1 MRFIMELS
9 DYLKIGEV
17 CEVQGKNVKAG
28 IYSDKNTEYLNYN
41 GSVIKNVG
49 IGSFILIRK
58 GFNNIIGKV
67 DGEYT
72 RENTSIENNYYPK
85 GNSIKRIISI
95 SILGGMKQEKF
106 IHGLTDLP
114 LIGNFVYI
122 LEEQIIAKIFS
133 FNSPKQTVRLGKI
146 IGHDDYPFEIG
157 VQDIVCS
164 HVGIFGNTGSGKSNT
179 LAKLYREIIDK
190 YSSSSAF
197 KKNSKFIV
205 IDFNGEYDNVFPN
218 TDRYIL
224 STRYNSS
231 FDYSLNAREL
241 HHYPVSI
248 NDMLNSDFWAII
260 LEATDKTQKPFIK
273 RSLKRY
279 RQIQERKE
287 EFSIEK
293 LCELIIK
300 TQAKYPEL
308 KYTMGDVFGAFGLRE
323 SFEELDAYFFYNGQS
338 KNLYKVNGQYI
349 SYNISATDI
358 QNELFSEATL
368 DAEKVYSL
376 SPFELFEFAIK
387 YNYWLE
393 ISRSYITKEHIAPL
407 VARANDRCEDMQ
419 KIFIVM
425 SEAEYKNALIHQS
438 NIEVISLLNVNLAM
452 KKIVPMIIC
461 KIKYAEKKES
471 KSKALDSTL
480 HFIIDE
486 AHNILSD
493 MSTLESEE
501 WKDYRLESFE
511 EIIKEGRKF
520 GVFLTIAS
528 QRPSDISDIIISQL
542 HNYFIHRL
550 VNEEDLRKIYRT
562 VAFADK
568 ASNDMIPILPA
579 GGCLVS
585 GLSTNFPVLVQID
598 ILPSA
603 NRPKSE
609 NVDINKAWL
618 EQAN

>member
-1 MRFIMELS
+1 MELNEI
-9 DYLKIGEV
+9 LKIGEV
-17 CEVQGKNVKAG
+17 CEVSGRTIKAG
-28 IYSDKNTEYLNYN
+28 IYADKNAEYLNYA

-49 IGSFILIRK
+49 IGSFVLIRK

-67 DGEYT
+67 DGEYIK
-72 RENTSIENNYYPK
+72 ENSKGEIISSHMGNNI
-85 GNSIKRIISI
+85 NRIISI
-95 SILGGMKQEKF
+95 SILGGMKNESF
-106 IHGLTDLP
+106 VHGLTDLP

-133 FNSPKQTVRLGKI
+133 FHSPEQTVCIGKL

-157 VQDIVCS
+157 VQEIVCS

-179 LAKLYREIIDK
+179 LAKLYCEVIDK
-190 YSSSSAF
+190 YNHFAAF
-197 KKNSKFIV
+197 KKNSKFVI
-205 IDFNGEYDNVFPN
+205 IDFNGEYGNVFPN
-218 TDRYIL
+218 ADKYVL
-224 STRYNSS
+224 STRHLPLH
-231 FDYSLNAREL
+231 DVDPITGEL
-241 HHYPVSI
+241 YRYPVSG
-248 NDMLNSDFWAII
+248 NDMINPDFWSII
-260 LEATDKTQKPFIK
+260 LEATDKTQKPFIN
-273 RSLKRY
+273 RSLKKY

-308 KYTMGDVFGAFGLRE
+308 KYTMGDVFEVFGLKDQ
-323 SFEELDAYFFYNGQS
+323 FEDLDSHFFYNGQS
-338 KNLYKVNGQYI
+338 KNFYQSSGAYTK
-349 SYNISATDI
+349 YNISAEDI
-358 QNELFSEATL
+358 QEELFSDVTL

-376 SPFELFEFAIK
+376 SPFELFEFSIK

-407 VARANDRCEDMQ
+407 VARANVRCDDMQ
-419 KIFIVM
+419 KIFTVLD
-425 SEAEYKNALIHQS
+425 ETTYKSCLGKQS

-452 KKIVPMIIC
+452 KKIVPMIVC
-461 KIKYAEKKES
+461 KTKYAEKKEV
-471 KSKALDSTL
+471 KKKALNSTL

-493 MSTLESEE
+493 MSTRESEE

-520 GVFLTIAS
+520 GVFLTISS
-528 QRPSDISDIIISQL
+528 QRPSDISDTIISQL

-550 VNEEDLRKIYRT
+550 VNEEDLRKMYRT

-585 GLSTNFPVLVQID
+585 GLATNFPVLVQID
-598 ILPSA
+598 MLPSA
-603 NRPKSE
+603 RRPKSE
-609 NVDINKAWL
+609 NVDIKKVWSDC
-618 EQAN
+618 

>member
-1 MRFIMELS
+1 MELS

-323 SFEELDAYFFYNGQS
+323 SFEELDAHFFYNGQS

-493 MSTLESEE
+493 MSTRESEE

-528 QRPSDISDIIISQL
+528 QRPSDISDTIISQL

-598 ILPSA
+598 ILPSV

-618 EQAN
+618 KQEY

>member
-1 MRFIMELS
+1 MELS
-9 DYLKIGEV
+9 NYLKIGEV

-308 KYTMGDVFGAFGLRE
+308 KYTMGDVFGTFGLRE
-323 SFEELDAYFFYNGQS
+323 SFEELDAHFFYNGQS

-493 MSTLESEE
+493 MSTRESEE

-528 QRPSDISDIIISQL
+528 QRPSDISDTIISQL

-618 EQAN
+618 EQAD

>member
-1 MRFIMELS
+1 MELS
-9 DYLKIGEV
+9 DYLKIGEI

-28 IYSDKNTEYLNYN
+28 VYSDKNTEYLNYN

-49 IGSFILIRK
+49 IGSFVLIRK

-72 RENTSIENNYYPK
+72 KENPNGEKNYSQMGNN
-85 GNSIKRIISI
+85 IKRIISI
-95 SILGGMKQEKF
+95 SILGGMKQERF

-114 LIGNFVYI
+114 LIGNYVYI

-133 FNSPKQTVRLGKI
+133 FNSPEQTVRLGKI

-190 YSSSSAF
+190 YSTSVSF
-197 KKNSKFIV
+197 KKNSKFVIV
-205 IDFNGEYDNVFPN
+205 DFNGEYDTVFSN
-218 TDRYIL
+218 ADKYVL
-224 STRYNSS
+224 STRYPPL
-231 FDYSLNAREL
+231 FDVDPITGEL
-241 HHYPVSI
+241 YRYPVSR
-248 NDMLNSDFWAII
+248 NDMLNPDFWAII
-260 LEATDKTQKPFIK
+260 LEATDKTQKPFIN
-273 RSLKRY
+273 RSLKKY

-293 LCELIIK
+293 LCELVIK

-308 KYTMGDVFGAFGLRE
+308 KYTMGDIFGAFGLKDR
-323 SFEELDAYFFYNGQS
+323 FEEFDAHFFYNGQS
-338 KNLYKVNGQYI
+338 KNFYKPLGSHSGV
-349 SYNISATDI
+349 YNISATEI
-358 QNELFSEATL
+358 QTELFPNVTL

-376 SPFELFEFAIK
+376 PPFELFEFAIK

-407 VARANDRCEDMQ
+407 VARANNRCDDMQ
-419 KIFIVM
+419 KIFTVLDE
-425 SEAEYKNALIHQS
+425 STYKNVLKQQS

-461 KIKYAEKKES
+461 KTKYAEKKEA
-471 KSKALDSTL
+471 KKKALNSTL

-493 MSTLESEE
+493 ISTRESEE

-528 QRPSDISDIIISQL
+528 QRPSDISDTIISQL

-550 VNEEDLRKIYRT
+550 VNEEDLRKMYRT

-568 ASNDMIPILPA
+568 SSNDMIPILPA

-585 GLSTNFPVLVQID
+585 GLATNFPVLVQID
-598 ILPSA
+598 MLPSGH
-603 NRPKSE
+603 RPKSD
-609 NVDINKAWL
+609 NVDINKVWIDR
-618 EQAN
+618 

>member
-1 MRFIMELS
+1 MELS
-9 DYLKIGEV
+9 DYLKVGEV
-17 CEVQGKNVKAG
+17 CEVQGKTVKAG
-28 IYSDKNTEYLNYN
+28 VYSDKNTEYLNYN
-41 GSVIKNVG
+41 GSIIKNVG
-49 IGSFILIRK
+49 IGSFVLIRK

-72 RENTSIENNYYPK
+72 KESISVEKNYSQM

-95 SILGGMKQEKF
+95 SILGGMKQERF
-106 IHGLTDLP
+106 IHGLIDLP
-114 LIGNFVYI
+114 LIGNYVYI

-133 FNSPKQTVRLGKI
+133 FNSPKQTISLGKI

-190 YSSSSAF
+190 YSSFQSFS
-197 KKNSKFIV
+197 KNSKFVI
-205 IDFNGEYDNVFPN
+205 IDFNGEYESVFSEA
-218 TDRYIL
+218 DKYFL
-224 STRYNSS
+224 STRRNSS
-231 FDYSLNAREL
+231 IDAKGQEL
-241 HHYPVSI
+241 YCYPVSSD
-248 NDMLNSDFWAII
+248 DMLNPDFWAII
-260 LEATDKTQKPFIK
+260 LEATDKTQKPFIN
-273 RSLKRY
+273 RSLKKY
-279 RQIQERKE
+279 RQIQEKKE

-293 LCELIIK
+293 LCDLIIK

-308 KYTMGDVFGAFGLRE
+308 KYIIGDIFGVFDLRDK
-323 SFEELDAYFFYNGQS
+323 FEELDTNFYYNGQS
-338 KNLYKVNGQYI
+338 KNFYQIYNGHINYSI
-349 SYNISATDI
+349 LASDI
-358 QNELFSEATL
+358 QTQLFDGVVL
-368 DAEKVYSL
+368 DSRKVESL
-376 SPFELFEFAIK
+376 SPFELFEFSIK

-407 VARANDRCEDMQ
+407 VARANNRCEDMQ
-419 KIFIVM
+419 KIFKVLDD
-425 SEAEYKNALIHQS
+425 ADYRNALNKQS

-452 KKIVPMIIC
+452 KKIVPMIVC
-461 KIKYAEKKES
+461 KTKYAEKKVT
-471 KSKALDSTL
+471 KKNALDSTL

-493 MSTLESEE
+493 MSTRESEE

-520 GVFLTIAS
+520 GVFLTLAS
-528 QRPSDISDIIISQL
+528 QRPSDISDTIISQL

-550 VNEEDLRKIYRT
+550 VNEEDLRKMYRT

-568 ASNDMIPILPA
+568 SSNEMISILPA

-585 GLSTNFPVLVQID
+585 GLATNFPVLVQID
-598 ILPSA
+598 MLPL
-603 NRPKSE
+603 NRRPKSD
-609 NVDINKAWL
+609 NVNIDEAWMQ
-618 EQAN
+618 EKNIY

>member
-1 MRFIMELS
+1 MELS

-218 TDRYIL
+218 ADRYIL

-323 SFEELDAYFFYNGQS
+323 SFEELDAHFFYNGQS

-393 ISRSYITKEHIAPL
+393 ISRNYITKEHIAPL

-493 MSTLESEE
+493 MSTRESEE

-528 QRPSDISDIIISQL
+528 QRPSDISDTIISQL

-618 EQAN
+618 EQAD

>member
-1 MRFIMELS
+1 MELS

-133 FNSPKQTVRLGKI
+133 FYSPKQTVRLGKI

-323 SFEELDAYFFYNGQS
+323 SFEELDAHFFYNGQS

-493 MSTLESEE
+493 MSTRESEE

-528 QRPSDISDIIISQL
+528 QRPSDISDTIISQL

-618 EQAN
+618 EQAD

>member
-1 MRFIMELS
+1 MELS

-323 SFEELDAYFFYNGQS
+323 SFEELDAHFFYNGQS

-493 MSTLESEE
+493 MSTRESEE

-528 QRPSDISDIIISQL
+528 QRPSDISDTIISQL

-568 ASNDMIPILPA
+568 ASDDMIPILPA

-618 EQAN
+618 EQAD

>member
-1 MRFIMELS
+1 MELS

-293 LCELIIK
+293 L
-300 TQAKYPEL
+300 
-308 KYTMGDVFGAFGLRE
+308 
-323 SFEELDAYFFYNGQS
+323 
-338 KNLYKVNGQYI
+338 
-349 SYNISATDI
+349 
-358 QNELFSEATL
+358 
-368 DAEKVYSL
+368 
-376 SPFELFEFAIK
+376 
-387 YNYWLE
+387 
-393 ISRSYITKEHIAPL
+393 
-407 VARANDRCEDMQ
+407 
-419 KIFIVM
+419 
-425 SEAEYKNALIHQS
+425 
-438 NIEVISLLNVNLAM
+438 
-452 KKIVPMIIC
+452 
-461 KIKYAEKKES
+461 
-471 KSKALDSTL
+471 
-480 HFIIDE
+480 
-486 AHNILSD
+486 
-493 MSTLESEE
+493 
-501 WKDYRLESFE
+501 
-511 EIIKEGRKF
+511 
-520 GVFLTIAS
+520 
-528 QRPSDISDIIISQL
+528 
-542 HNYFIHRL
+542 
-550 VNEEDLRKIYRT
+550 
-562 VAFADK
+562 
-568 ASNDMIPILPA
+568 
-579 GGCLVS
+579 
-585 GLSTNFPVLVQID
+585 
-598 ILPSA
+598 
-603 NRPKSE
+603 
-609 NVDINKAWL
+609 
-618 EQAN
+618 

>member
-1 MRFIMELS
+1 MELS

-205 IDFNGEYDNVFPN
+205 IDFNGEYDNVFSN

-323 SFEELDAYFFYNGQS
+323 SFEELDAHFFYNGQS

-358 QNELFSEATL
+358 QNELFSAATL

-425 SEAEYKNALIHQS
+425 SEEEYKNALIHQS

-493 MSTLESEE
+493 MSTRESEE

-528 QRPSDISDIIISQL
+528 QRPSDISDTIISQL

-598 ILPSA
+598 ILPSV

-618 EQAN
+618 EQAD

>member
-1 MRFIMELS
+1 MELS

-323 SFEELDAYFFYNGQS
+323 SFEELDAHFFYNGQS

-493 MSTLESEE
+493 MSTRESEE

-511 EIIKEGRKF
+511 EIIKEGKKF

-528 QRPSDISDIIISQL
+528 QRPSDISDTIISQL

-618 EQAN
+618 EQAD

>member
-1 MRFIMELS
+1 MELS

-241 HHYPVSI
+241 RHYPVSI

-323 SFEELDAYFFYNGQS
+323 SFEELDAHFFYNGQS

-493 MSTLESEE
+493 MSTRESEE

-528 QRPSDISDIIISQL
+528 QRPSDISDTIISQL

-618 EQAN
+618 EQAD

>member
-1 MRFIMELS
+1 MELS

-72 RENTSIENNYYPK
+72 RENTSIGNNYYPK

-146 IGHDDYPFEIG
+146 IGHDYYPFEIG

-323 SFEELDAYFFYNGQS
+323 SFEELDAHFFYNGQS

-493 MSTLESEE
+493 MSTRESEE

-528 QRPSDISDIIISQL
+528 QRPSDISDTIISQL

-618 EQAN
+618 EQAD

>member
-1 MRFIMELS
+1 MELS

-28 IYSDKNTEYLNYN
+28 VYSDKNTEYLNYN

-49 IGSFILIRK
+49 IGSFVLIRK

-72 RENTSIENNYYPK
+72 RENTSIENNYSQK

-106 IHGLTDLP
+106 IHGLIDLP

-133 FNSPKQTVRLGKI
+133 FNSPEQTVRLGKI

-218 TDRYIL
+218 ANRYIL

-231 FDYSLNAREL
+231 FDYSLDAREL

-273 RSLKRY
+273 RSLKKY

-323 SFEELDAYFFYNGQS
+323 SFEELDAHFFYNGQS

-349 SYNISATDI
+349 SYSISATDI

-425 SEAEYKNALIHQS
+425 SEVDYKNDLTHQS

-471 KSKALDSTL
+471 KSKVLDSTL

-493 MSTLESEE
+493 MSTRESEE

-528 QRPSDISDIIISQL
+528 QRPSDISDTIISQL

-598 ILPSA
+598 ILPSV

-618 EQAN
+618 KQEY